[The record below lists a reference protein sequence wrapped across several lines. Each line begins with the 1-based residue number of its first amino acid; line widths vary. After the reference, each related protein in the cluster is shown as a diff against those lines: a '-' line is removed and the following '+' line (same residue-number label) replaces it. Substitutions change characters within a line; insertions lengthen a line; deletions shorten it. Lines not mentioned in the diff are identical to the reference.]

1 MAHILRGIG
10 FRLHP
15 SGEFQDGLPGVVP
28 FFLAG
33 KEHPAAVF
41 TGSHADYT
49 AEMPVEIGDG
59 SEAHHFGYGED
70 GFLCTEQQVAGLHDA
85 GAVQVIQRAGPHD
98 RMKDASEMSEAHM
111 AYFRQ
116 VFHGKLCAVIILYII
131 QGG

>member
-15 SGEFQDGLPGVVP
+15 SGEFQDGLPGVAP

-41 TGSHADYT
+41 TGSHADNT

-70 GFLCTEQQVAGLHDA
+70 GFLRTE
-85 GAVQVIQRAGPHD
+85 P
-98 RMKDASEMSEAHM
+98 S
-111 AYFRQ
+111 
-116 VFHGKLCAVIILYII
+116 
-131 QGG
+131 